1 MAQENEHMGMNKT
14 GVQMSPFD
22 TKAMLSDDNI
32 LERGYVADETA
43 AARLRQSY
51 IRESDGL
58 GSIPVPGTMTGMAS
72 MGMHMLMGDMPQ
84 VLLDKM
90 AERLAMERTATRL
103 YDALLTKLEVVTAGR
118 SSINLEQV
126 ASIRGDEARHALL
139 LADAI
144 ASLGG
149 DPTSMTPSAD
159 LAGVEAMGLVQ
170 VLNDP
175 CTSLAQSLHAILTAE
190 LSDGVGWETLVA
202 LADEQSHPDLVDGF
216 STALQ
221 QERKHLAMI
230 QTWYEEAVGL
240 GAEGPANVDHRTSGA
255 ATPGAALAEP
265 DLSGSSTAAADGD
278 IMPVATPGGKT
289 SGGDGRN
296 EH

>member
-1 MAQENEHMGMNKT
+1 
-14 GVQMSPFD
+14 
-22 TKAMLSDDNI
+22 
-32 LERGYVADETA
+32 
-43 AARLRQSY
+43 
-51 IRESDGL
+51 
-58 GSIPVPGTMTGMAS
+58 
-72 MGMHMLMGDMPQ
+72 
-84 VLLDKM
+84 
-90 AERLAMERTATRL
+90 
-103 YDALLTKLEVVTAGR
+103 
-118 SSINLEQV
+118 
-126 ASIRGDEARHALL
+126 L
-139 LADAI
+139 LAESI

-202 LADEQSHPDLVDGF
+202 LADEQSHPGLVDGF

-240 GAEGPANVDHRTSGA
+240 GATARASVDHSTSAA
-255 ATPGAALAEP
+255 ATPGAGLAEP
-265 DLSGSSTAAADGD
+265 ALQSGSTGAATPADGSGA
-278 IMPVATPGGKT
+278 PVITT
-289 SGGDGRN
+289 SPDGQG
-296 EH
+296 H

>member
-72 MGMHMLMGDMPQ
+72 MGVHMLMGDMPQ

-175 CTSLAQSLHAILTAE
+175 CTSLAQSLHALLTAE

-202 LADEQSHPDLVDGF
+202 LAHEQSHPDLVDGF

-240 GAEGPANVDHRTSGA
+240 GAEGRANVDHRTSGA

-265 DLSGSSTAAADGD
+265 DLSASSTAATDGD

-289 SGGDGRN
+289 SGGDG
-296 EH
+296 HDGH